1 LVLTGIGLTAGVA
14 QRLVGELEAHFE
26 VLAAPGPACAA
37 TAEPG
42 TAGAATTE
50 RGTAGATPKRGAS
63 APPTL
68 EAALAA
74 LDATGADQ
82 AHVIGLSFGGA
93 VAQQLAIEH
102 PHRIRALVLGSSTA
116 GGELYVAPENGVR
129 DFLGR
134 LDELPA
140 EEGLWASVPYLY
152 AAETWRRHAR
162 LIGEDIAAR
171 LKQPT
176 DPREYRRQ
184 QAIARAHDVALQLSG
199 ITAPTLVLHG
209 QQDRILPVD
218 NGRGLAAGIAGAR
231 FMLLKGGAHAFPT
244 DVPDATVE
252 LVSFLI
258 EHSRRRPGS
267 APSPR
272 TGRVTRA

>member
-1 LVLTGIGLTAGVA
+1 VA

-26 VLAAPGPACAA
+26 VLAAPGPAVAA
-37 TAEPG
+37 K
-42 TAGAATTE
+42 
-50 RGTAGATPKRGAS
+50 RGTAAAATPDRGAT

-129 DFLGR
+129 DFLCR

-152 AAETWRRHAR
+152 AAATWRRHAR

-171 LKQPT
+171 LKQPP

-184 QAIARAHDVALQLSG
+184 QAIARAHDVARQLSG
-199 ITAPTLVLHG
+199 ITAPALVLHG

-231 FMLLKGGAHAFPT
+231 FIALKGGAHAFPT
-244 DVPDATVE
+244 DVPDATAE
-252 LVSFLI
+252 LISFLI